1 MLVGDDPGRWR
12 VGRLLGHPWIA
23 GLGNASYALYLVHWP
38 ILIAY
43 VVAIDR
49 DEPNLVEGAAIIGAS
64 LVLAWLLHRFVEVP
78 LRRRTAG
85 WRPWRDAV
93 LVAVGIAMVLGSV
106 AGWRQFVRTQPD
118 PARVAV
124 QQPQHP
130 GARVLDPAYRAQGV
144 PTEPSTPT
152 LAELPHQ
159 WAIAG
164 SPCPKDWQ
172 LPTRAQQQC
181 QVLTDPNQDA
191 ASPGTDPLGDLP
203 LAVDEGVTR
212 VLLVGNSH
220 VQHWASAVR
229 QIGVERGWQVVLI
242 YEQNCS
248 LAPAGD
254 PINTLEKCVDFWPDA
269 LNAIEPLDPDV
280 LLTVGTR
287 SEYDGET
294 VLRAGLELL
303 AEHAKPGRTI
313 VAMRDTPR
321 FEVGLVQCDAERRPD
336 DPPCAAGHPIL
347 ETPNPLT
354 RLVAPIAG
362 MATLDLAPL
371 VCPERRCVA
380 EVGNVKVWMDQH
392 HLTRAYIETT
402 TELVAA
408 RLMRAIEGA

>member
-1 MLVGDDPGRWR
+1 M
-12 VGRLLGHPWIA
+12 
-23 GLGNASYALYLVHWP
+23 
-38 ILIAY
+38 
-43 VVAIDR
+43 
-49 DEPNLVEGAAIIGAS
+49 
-64 LVLAWLLHRFVEVP
+64 
-78 LRRRTAG
+78 
-85 WRPWRDAV
+85 
-93 LVAVGIAMVLGSV
+93 
-106 AGWRQFVRTQPD
+106 
-118 PARVAV
+118 
-124 QQPQHP
+124 
-130 GARVLDPAYRAQGV
+130 
-144 PTEPSTPT
+144 
-152 LAELPHQ
+152 
-159 WAIAG
+159 
-164 SPCPKDWQ
+164 
-172 LPTRAQQQC
+172 
-181 QVLTDPNQDA
+181 
-191 ASPGTDPLGDLP
+191 
-203 LAVDEGVTR
+203 
-212 VLLVGNSH
+212 
-220 VQHWASAVR
+220 R

-280 LLTVGTR
+280 LVTVGTR
-287 SEYDGET
+287 AEYDGET

-313 VAMRDTPR
+313 VALRDTPR